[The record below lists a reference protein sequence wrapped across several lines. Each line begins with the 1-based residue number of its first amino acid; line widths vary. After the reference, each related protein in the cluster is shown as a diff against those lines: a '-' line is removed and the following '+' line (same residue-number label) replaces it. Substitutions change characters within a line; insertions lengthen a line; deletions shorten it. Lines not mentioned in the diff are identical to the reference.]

1 MKCDIPIEM
10 LNGYLDGELDE
21 QPRQLLEA
29 HIATCPMC
37 QQELEALRAL
47 DARVRESEIQGPSRE
62 FMFRV
67 NRSVMER
74 VRHQR
79 RFSLMTL
86 APVFVPAAVAA
97 IVLIVVV
104 NAPQPERLISLDDQV
119 MYNEVET
126 GKITKAKDLD
136 LQLPDLPLSEIHGA
150 SRDID
155 MPSGGFANKKE
166 AVKEAM
172 PAEPPAPVVSKSAER
187 AVSGEDGVG
196 GDDKREEKIEGIFFD
211 ELNIPRNQI
220 VRAIVDTSGNIV
232 RVATGNTIVP
242 ETDTVL
248 ENCLKGR
255 QVQAPMVGGRR
266 TQLYIDFTQDAEDTG
281 TK

>member
-1 MKCDIPIEM
+1 MKCDIPIEI

-21 QPRQLLEA
+21 QQRKRLEA
-29 HIATCPMC
+29 HIATCPIC
-37 QQELEALRAL
+37 KQELEALRAL

-67 NRSVMER
+67 NQNVMER

-79 RFSLMTL
+79 RFAFFKL

-97 IVLIVVV
+97 IILIVIV
-104 NAPQPERLISLDDQV
+104 NAPQPERLIGLDDQV
-119 MYNEVET
+119 MYTEVET
-126 GKITKAKDLD
+126 GKIAMTKDLD
-136 LQLPDLPLSEIHGA
+136 LQLPELSSSEIHGA
-150 SRDID
+150 SRDL
-155 MPSGGFANKKE
+155 PSGGL
-166 AVKEAM
+166 AVKKEAM

-187 AVSGEDGVG
+187 IVSGEEAAEV
-196 GDDKREEKIEGIFFD
+196 DDKREEKTVEGFFD
-211 ELNIPRNQI
+211 ELNIPRSQI

-232 RVATGNTIVP
+232 KVATGNTIVP